1 MTSGAAHEIP
11 IFPLGTVLFPG
22 GLLPLRVFETRY
34 MDMTREC
41 MKTQT
46 PFGVCLIKS
55 GREVGEPAVPED
67 IGCLAHI
74 QEWDMQELG
83 VLSLRTQGGQRFR
96 IRDRTVTEQGLV
108 RANIELIDPEPA
120 TALPAEFAA
129 CANLLELVVA
139 DKSASVFA
147 EPHRFED
154 ATWVGYRLTEI
165 LPVPLTAKQR
175 LLELDD
181 SLLRLQILHRFLEQ
195 RGLIAES

>member
-1 MTSGAAHEIP
+1 
-11 IFPLGTVLFPG
+11 VLFPG

-41 MKTQT
+41 MKEQK

-55 GREVGEPAVPED
+55 GREVGEPAVPEE

-74 QEWDMQELG
+74 QDWDMRELG

-96 IRDRTVTEQGLV
+96 IRDSVVSGDGLV
-108 RANIELIDPEPA
+108 RASIELIDPEPA
-120 TALPAEFAA
+120 AALPSEFAA

-139 DKSASVFA
+139 DKSAAVFA
-147 EPHRFED
+147 EPHRFDD

-165 LPVPLTAKQR
+165 LPVPLAAKQR

-181 SLLRLQILHRFLEQ
+181 SVLRLQILYRFLEQ
-195 RGLIAES
+195 RGLIAEG

>member
-1 MTSGAAHEIP
+1 MAAAPDVP

-41 MKTQT
+41 MKEHK

-55 GREVGEPAVPED
+55 GREVGEPAVPEE

-74 QEWDMQELG
+74 QDWDMRELG

-96 IRDRTVTEQGLV
+96 IRDSVVTGEGLV
-108 RANIELIDPEPA
+108 RASIDLIEPEPDA
-120 TALPAEFAA
+120 TLPSEFTA

-139 DKSASVFA
+139 DKSAAVFA
-147 EPHRFED
+147 EPHRFDD

-165 LPVPLTAKQR
+165 LPVPLAAKQR

-181 SLLRLQILHRFLEQ
+181 SVLRLQILYRFLEQ
-195 RGLIAES
+195 RGLIAEG

>member
-1 MTSGAAHEIP
+1 MMSAAFREIP

-41 MKTQT
+41 MKEQK

-55 GREVGEPAVPED
+55 GREVGEPAVPEE

-96 IRDRTVTEQGLV
+96 IRDRAVTGQGLV
-108 RANIELIDPEPA
+108 RANVELIAPEPA
-120 TALPAEFAA
+120 TSLPAEFAA

-147 EPHRFED
+147 EPHQFDD

-165 LPVPLTAKQR
+165 LPVPLAAKQR

-181 SLLRLQILHRFLEQ
+181 SVLRLQILHRFLEQ
-195 RGLIAES
+195 RGLIAEG